1 MRNKIIILD
10 GADKVG
16 KSACIDNIVSICKSE
31 GIDYLTMFHKNTA
44 STTSDRS
51 TWPPSTDYEQ
61 FFRDNKSI
69 YDINA
74 GNLQFM
80 DFWIAKW
87 FMSRPPGS
95 VIIFDRL
102 HLSSLVFGKVLRP
115 ESFLRIWGTYENY
128 IRFMNIFESCIQQY
142 AEVQLFVLYNNE
154 FILSE
159 DTENTIVKMSIDSLV
174 DTNEE
179 FLTAFAESTILD
191 KTLVYCNVDDRG
203 WYNSWEQIKNELN
216 L

>member
-1 MRNKIIILD
+1 MKAFNHFYYSRQAGKIDPFL
-10 GADKVG
+10 
-16 KSACIDNIVSICKSE
+16 
-31 GIDYLTMFHKNTA
+31 
-44 STTSDRS
+44 
-51 TWPPSTDYEQ
+51 TDYEQ